1 MPVVDV
7 PILREL
13 TEQARRQIL
22 AAAPRRKFPRGQIVF
37 HAGDPADA
45 MFVILLGRVA
55 VRVVT
60 EFGDTVTLAVL
71 GPGDSFGELALFRP
85 HHRRTATVTTLEQ
98 TELIRFEAA
107 QVATL
112 RRAHPAINDLL
123 LEVMA
128 RQVERLSAHLTEA
141 LFVPVDKRVVRRLL
155 ALSRQYSED
164 DRSPVAIP
172 LTQEDVAGLAGTT
185 RPTANQVLRRLED
198 ERLISLAR
206 GRIVIVDVTGLH
218 RRAR

>member
-7 PILREL
+7 PILRGL
-13 TEQARRQIL
+13 TEQERRQTL

-37 HAGDPADA
+37 HTGDPADA

-55 VRVVT
+55 VRVIT
-60 EFGDTVTLAVL
+60 DLGDTVTLAVL
-71 GPGDSFGELALFRP
+71 GPGDSFGELALFRS
-85 HHRRTATVTTLEQ
+85 HHRRTATVTTLEP
-98 TELIRFEAA
+98 TELIRLEAA

-141 LFVPVDKRVVRRLL
+141 LFVPVDKRVIRRLL
-155 ALSRQYSED
+155 VLCRQYSED

-206 GRIVIVDVTGLH
+206 GRIVVMDVADLR

>member
-1 MPVVDV
+1 MDV
-7 PILREL
+7 PILRGL
-13 TEQARRQIL
+13 SEQERRQTL
-22 AAAPRRKFPRGQIVF
+22 AVAPRRRFPRGQIVF
-37 HAGDPADA
+37 HTGDPADA
-45 MFVILLGRVA
+45 LLVILLGRVA

-60 EFGDTVTLAVL
+60 DLGDTVTLAVL

-98 TELIRFEAA
+98 TELIRLEAA
-107 QVATL
+107 QVAAL

-155 ALSRQYSED
+155 ALARQYSED

-206 GRIVIVDVTGLH
+206 GRIVVMDVAGLH
-218 RRAR
+218 HRAR